1 MNNKGESMMQHYKD
15 IDGKIYGYK
24 ATETCT
30 PISIEEVIE
39 LTKPSEAELLKQS
52 LTAQI
57 QEAKAYLSET
67 SWIWEKYNRNVTVLG
82 DLTNEEFKLK
92 YADIITKQEEAR
104 VLINTLELELQGAI

>member
-1 MNNKGESMMQHYKD
+1 MTQHYKD

-39 LTKPSEAELLKQS
+39 LTKPSEEELLKQS

-57 QEAKAYLSET
+57 NEAKSELA
-67 SWIWEKYNRNVTVLG
+67 SLDWINSKYVREVQVLKTIT
-82 DLTNEEFKLK
+82 DEEYHLK
-92 YADIITKQEEAR
+92 YQVEYTRMVEL
-104 VLINTLELELQGAI
+104 VLLINELETKGAI